1 MVYLKAF
8 SLPSVNF
15 VEQYINDI
23 LLTCVNND
31 YPFRVFTDRGLDDIR
46 FEPIT
51 IFCGGNG
58 CGKTTLLN
66 VIAEKLGVARGSAY
80 NRSTMFEDYI
90 DGCSFSADIAGIP
103 NESRIITSD
112 DVFDFM
118 LDLRAY
124 NEGVDSSRDN
134 LMKEYLALKQNR
146 SGFQLGSMDDYE
158 QLKKL
163 NDARSRT
170 MSKYVKSR
178 NEVNIKSK
186 SNGESAFAFFT
197 SKIQDNALYLLDEP
211 ENSLSAQLQIELLQY
226 LENAVRFFNC
236 QLVMSTHSPFLLS
249 LRGARIY
256 DLDET
261 PIRTARWTQ
270 LENVKTYYNFFMQ
283 NASRFDV

>member
-8 SLPSVNF
+8 SLPTVNF

-249 LRGARIY
+249 LGGARIY

>member
-103 NESRIITSD
+103 NESRIITSN